1 MNTESYLLSIGFK
14 RRWLSDKSGY
24 WLEKKIKNKYFKHLI
39 ISFDF
44 SLKLISVWCRQ
55 IDDEKY
61 NHLIIETKYSK
72 KKLNDILIMFDENY
86 LFK

>member
-1 MNTESYLLSIGFK
+1 MNTEKYLLSIGFK
-14 RRWLSDKSGY
+14 RKLSYDKSCY
-24 WLEKKIKNKYFKHLI
+24 WLEKSIKNKYFKNLN

-61 NHLIIETKYSK
+61 SHPIIETKYSK
-72 KKLNDILIMFDENY
+72 KKLKEILIMFDENY
-86 LFK
+86 LLK